1 MAKNLFISKT
11 ILPIFPDLTVEMNLI
26 RDLDEIKSLDNFH
39 ALMVNLEEWDKIPGN
54 YLADKNDLLKV
65 QNLSSIPL
73 FMVEIKFSSKDE
85 KKLVTR
91 ILTNLDLL
99 EFFSSMDDMADKINF
114 LEMVEL
120 KRASPKIPHLDCWN

>member
-1 MAKNLFISKT
+1 MEKNLFISKT
-11 ILPIFPDLTVEMNLI
+11 ILPIFPDLTVEMILM

-39 ALMVNLEEWDKIPGN
+39 ALMVNLVEWDKIPGN
-54 YLADKNDLLKV
+54 FLADKNDLLKV

-73 FMVEIKFSSKDE
+73 FMVEIKFSSRDE

-99 EFFSSMDDMADKINF
+99 EFVSSMDDMADKMNF
-114 LEMVEL
+114 LEMMEL
-120 KRASPKIPHLDCWN
+120 KGVP

>member
-1 MAKNLFISKT
+1 MEKNLFISKT
-11 ILPIFPDLTVEMNLI
+11 ILPIFPDLTVEMILI

-39 ALMVNLEEWDKIPGN
+39 ALMVNLVEWDKIPGN
-54 YLADKNDLLKV
+54 YLADKIDLLKV
-65 QNLSSIPL
+65 QNLSTIPL

-99 EFFSSMDDMADKINF
+99 EFVSSMDDMADKMNF
-114 LEMVEL
+114 LEMMEL
-120 KRASPKIPHLDCWN
+120 KGVP

>member
-1 MAKNLFISKT
+1 MEKNLFISKT
-11 ILPIFPDLTVEMNLI
+11 ILPIFPDLTVEMILM

-39 ALMVNLEEWDKIPGN
+39 ALMVNLVEWDKIPGN

-73 FMVEIKFSSKDE
+73 FMVEIKFSSRDE

-91 ILTNLDLL
+91 LLTNLDLL
-99 EFFSSMDDMADKINF
+99 EFVSSMDDMAEKMNF
-114 LEMVEL
+114 LEMMEL
-120 KRASPKIPHLDCWN
+120 KGVP

>member
-1 MAKNLFISKT
+1 MEKNLFISKT
-11 ILPIFPDLTVEMNLI
+11 ILPIFPDLTVEMILI
-26 RDLDEIKSLDNFH
+26 RDLDEIKFLDNFH
-39 ALMVNLEEWDKIPGN
+39 ALMVNLVEWDKIPGN

-99 EFFSSMDDMADKINF
+99 EFVSSMDDMADKMNF
-114 LEMVEL
+114 LEMMEL
-120 KRASPKIPHLDCWN
+120 KGVP

>member
-1 MAKNLFISKT
+1 MEKNLFISKT
-11 ILPIFPDLTVEMNLI
+11 ILPIFPDLTVEMILI

-39 ALMVNLEEWDKIPGN
+39 ALMVNLVEWDKIPGN
-54 YLADKNDLLKV
+54 YLADKNNLLKV

-99 EFFSSMDDMADKINF
+99 EFVSSMDDMADKMNF
-114 LEMVEL
+114 LEMMEL
-120 KRASPKIPHLDCWN
+120 KGVP

>member
-1 MAKNLFISKT
+1 MEKNLFISKT
-11 ILPIFPDLTVEMNLI
+11 ILPIFPDLTVEMILI

-120 KRASPKIPHLDCWN
+120 KGVP

>member
-1 MAKNLFISKT
+1 MEKNLFISKT
-11 ILPIFPDLTVEMNLI
+11 ILPTFSDLTVEMILI

-39 ALMVNLEEWDKIPGN
+39 ALMVNLEDWDKIPGN

-73 FMVEIKFSSKDE
+73 FLVEIKFSSKDE
-85 KKLVTR
+85 KKLVSR

-99 EFFSSMDDMADKINF
+99 EFFSSMDDMADKMNF
-114 LEMVEL
+114 LEMMEL
-120 KRASPKIPHLDCWN
+120 KGVP